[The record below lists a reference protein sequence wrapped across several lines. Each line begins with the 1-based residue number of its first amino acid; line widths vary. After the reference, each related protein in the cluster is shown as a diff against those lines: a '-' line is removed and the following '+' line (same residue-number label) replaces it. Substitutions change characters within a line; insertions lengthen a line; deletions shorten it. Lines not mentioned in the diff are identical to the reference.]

1 MTQPNLIRSCLL
13 IVLGVASAACQTVAV
28 TPTASPRPSTIPPL
42 PTPIPPIRV
51 TSYILSPGS
60 VPGEWRVVGLIE
72 NQSQVAFGRVE
83 LSVSLMDTA
92 GKTIAET
99 STGSLM
105 SNLLPGEASPFSV
118 TIEAATAP
126 AEARVEPLA
135 FEAADAPPAG
145 QRRAELIAEL
155 EEFFITGSGE
165 LAVLGFVTN
174 PGRRPVSLD
183 SLSFLGQGPDG
194 SEKLV
199 AAMEFGPNRLA
210 RGETAPFLA
219 LAPENPGA
227 VRWTPYHDG
236 VITEAP
242 SAGSLEIR
250 GDPQLQLTAQ
260 GAPFVVGTL
269 ANSGTTAAMGSVLV
283 SLLDG
288 NRLIGLWEVEIPRP
302 LQSGEQLPFTAF
314 GFPGVN
320 LRFDA
325 RDASAIRV
333 DTRVEEW
340 PADQTKAPV
349 FLPVDVSAFHSV
361 GSAIFIR
368 GTMRNPTQAVVEA
381 ARVYAEVRS
390 SLGELVTAGW
400 STAESLEPDGA
411 AVFVLD
417 LPIPVGMDATL
428 TEYDLRA
435 IGQQTQP

>member
-1 MTQPNLIRSCLL
+1 ML
-13 IVLGVASAACQTVAV
+13 LGVASAACQTVAF
-28 TPTASPRPSTIPPL
+28 TPTATSGSPSTPL
-42 PTPIPPIRV
+42 PPTPIPPIRV
-51 TSYILSPGS
+51 TSYLLSPGS

-72 NQSQVAFGRVE
+72 NQGQVTFGRVE
-83 LSVSLMDTA
+83 LSVGLMDTA
-92 GKTIAET
+92 GKTIAES
-99 STGSLM
+99 STNALM

-118 TIEAATAP
+118 TLQAATAP

-135 FEAADAPPAG
+135 FEPADGPPAG
-145 QRRAELIAEL
+145 PRRAELISEL

-165 LAVLGFVTN
+165 LAVLGSVTN
-174 PGRRPVSLD
+174 PGRSPVSLD

-210 RGETAPFLA
+210 PGETAPFLA

-242 SAGSLEIR
+242 SAGALEIR

-269 ANSGTTAAMGSVLV
+269 ANSGTTAVMGSVLV

-288 NRLIGLWEVEIPRP
+288 NRLIGLWEIEIPRP
-302 LQSGEQLPFTAF
+302 LRAGEQLPFTAF

-325 RDASAIRV
+325 REASAIRV
-333 DTRVEEW
+333 DTRVEESL
-340 PADQTKAPV
+340 ADHTKTPV

-368 GTMRNPTQAVVEA
+368 GTMRNPTQAKVEA
-381 ARVYAEVRS
+381 ARVYAEIRS

-400 STAESLEPDGA
+400 STAKSLEPDST

-428 TEYDLRA
+428 AEYDLRA
-435 IGQQTQP
+435 IGQETQP